1 MQQRNPGIYGARLS
15 DGDAIKC
22 PKPNNQCRP
31 MPFGKVV
38 LFFGVAEGIATHCLI
53 CVLAEE
59 RMALMP
65 LSPPAS
71 HYAASVLRWNTL
83 ANLRF
88 DVCIPL
94 GLNLSAMMQQLT
106 SMRH

>member
-1 MQQRNPGIYGARLS
+1 
-15 DGDAIKC
+15 
-22 PKPNNQCRP
+22 

-38 LFFGVAEGIATHCLI
+38 LFFRVAEGITTHCLI

-65 LSPPAS
+65 LFPLNHPVS

-83 ANLRF
+83 ANPRF

-94 GLNLSAMMQQLT
+94 GLNLSAMTQQVT

>member
-1 MQQRNPGIYGARLS
+1 MQQRNPGIYGARLG

-38 LFFGVAEGIATHCLI
+38 LFFRVAEGITTHCLI

-65 LSPPAS
+65 LSPPESSCIALCRFGPS
-71 HYAASVLRWNTL
+71 MEYAGQPTL
-83 ANLRF
+83 
-88 DVCIPL
+88 
-94 GLNLSAMMQQLT
+94 
-106 SMRH
+106 